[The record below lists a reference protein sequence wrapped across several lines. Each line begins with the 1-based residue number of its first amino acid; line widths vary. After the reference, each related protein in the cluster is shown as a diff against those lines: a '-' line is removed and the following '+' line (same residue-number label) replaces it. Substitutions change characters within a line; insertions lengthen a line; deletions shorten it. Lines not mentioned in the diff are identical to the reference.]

1 MRNNIGKQQKEAGM
15 VKVKLSET
23 TKAAIL
29 NWVKQDDLKTG
40 NHHVA
45 TNLDDYFEVE
55 EEFVDVLIERGIM
68 VRE

>member
-1 MRNNIGKQQKEAGM
+1 MNKTQEQKNEASM
-15 VKVKLSET
+15 VKMKLSET

-55 EEFVDVLIERGIM
+55 EEFVNTFIERGIM
-68 VRE
+68 VIE

>member
-1 MRNNIGKQQKEAGM
+1 MRKNKKATPTKAGM
-15 VKVKLSET
+15 VIVKLSET

-55 EEFVDVLIERGIM
+55 EEFVNTLIERGIM